1 MLKSH
6 IYISFLVGTLF
17 CSGTVVS
24 QEDLVSREEM
34 LVEQQQIN
42 FQTFFFEALQQK
54 AIGNYDKAVYA
65 LEACKDIEKDN
76 VAVLFELSKNY
87 YFLIKYTEAEYF
99 VLKGLEIEPDNIHM
113 LRHLKEVK
121 TKQNDYSGAIKVQ
134 QKIVRKHPEEEAEL
148 VILYIKSGDIENAT
162 ILLKK
167 LDSANKLPEG
177 LVALKDSL
185 LQDGNKDSEEIS
197 EQIYE
202 EIPKNKVDLIKE
214 EYDLKKDYTSLKIL
228 LEEEWKSKRYL
239 ELLDH
244 SKEGLSLYPSQPFLY
259 LMNGKALNS
268 LRRYQQAELILQE
281 GIEYII
287 DDDILKVSFY
297 EELGLSH
304 KAMGN
309 NKKAVEFYNKANTLK
324 SE

>member
-1 MLKSH
+1 MLKTRF
-6 IYISFLVGTLF
+6 YISLLIGTIF
-17 CSGTVVS
+17 CSYTAVGQVDVVS
-24 QEDLVSREEM
+24 NEEM

-65 LEACKDIEKDN
+65 LEACKDIEKEN

-87 YFLIKYTEAEYF
+87 YFLVKYTEAEYF
-99 VLKGLEIEPDNIHM
+99 ILKGLEIEPENIHM
-113 LRHLKEVK
+113 LRHLKEIK
-121 TKQNDYSGAIKVQ
+121 TKQNDYSGAIIVQ
-134 QKIVRKHPEEEAEL
+134 QKIVKRNPDEEADL

-167 LDSANKLPEG
+167 LDENNKLPEG
-177 LVALKDSL
+177 LMALKDSL
-185 LQDGNKDSEEIS
+185 LQEGNKDSEELS
-197 EQIYE
+197 EKIYE

-214 EYDLKKDYTSLKIL
+214 EYDLKKDYNSLKVL

-239 ELLDH
+239 DLLDH
-244 SKEGLSLYPSQPFLY
+244 SEEGLSLYPSQPYLY

-268 LRRYQQAELILQE
+268 LRKYQQATLILEE

-287 DDDILKVSFY
+287 EDGDLKSSFY
-297 EELGLSH
+297 QELGLAH

-309 NKKAVEFYNKANTLK
+309 NKKAAEFYNKADALK
-324 SE
+324 SK

>member
-1 MLKSH
+1 MLKSR
-6 IYISFLVGTLF
+6 IYISLLLGTLF
-17 CSGTVVS
+17 CSASAVS
-24 QEDLVSREEM
+24 QEDVVSREEM

-65 LEACKDIEKDN
+65 LEACKDIDKDN
-76 VAVLFELSKNY
+76 VAVLFELAKNY

-99 VLKGLEIEPDNIHM
+99 ILKGLEIEPENIHM
-113 LRHLKEVK
+113 LRHLKEIK
-121 TKQNDYSGAIKVQ
+121 TKQNDYPGAIKVQ
-134 QKIVRKHPEEEAEL
+134 QKIVKKNPEEEADL

-167 LDSANKLPEG
+167 LDGENKLPEG

-214 EYDLKKDYTSLKIL
+214 AYDLKKDYNSLKVL

-244 SKEGLSLYPSQPFLY
+244 STEGLSLYPSQPFLY

-268 LRRYQQAELILQE
+268 LRKYQQAQVILEE

-287 DDDILKVSFY
+287 EDDDLKASFY
-297 EELGLSH
+297 QELGLSF
-304 KAMGN
+304 KALGN
-309 NKKAVEFYNKANTLK
+309 NVKATEFYKKANTLK